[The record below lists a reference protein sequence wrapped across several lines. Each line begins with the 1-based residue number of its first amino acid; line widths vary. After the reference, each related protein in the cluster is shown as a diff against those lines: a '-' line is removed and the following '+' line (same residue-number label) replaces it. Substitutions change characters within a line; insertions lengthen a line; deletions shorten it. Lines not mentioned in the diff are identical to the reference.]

1 MRCIHDFSTML
12 WKLWHPKPNL
22 PEYSIF
28 RSWGATAPLYRI
40 ERLSSLDASKGGTIA
55 GKKWVARYVILH
67 DTALTAQ
74 APWDKAKAINS
85 FPDEESA
92 AAALDRLMTL
102 KKNEAANL
110 ATKLKVGPVMAYN
123 ATKQR
128 LERWD
133 EDVVYVSC
141 VYN

>member
-1 MRCIHDFSTML
+1 MRCIRNFHTML

-28 RSWGATAPLYRI
+28 RSWGVTAPIYRI
-40 ERLSSLDASKGGTIA
+40 ERLNSLTVREGGTITN
-55 GKKWVARYVILH
+55 KKWVACYVILH

-74 APWDKAKAINS
+74 EPWVKATATNS

-102 KKNEAANL
+102 KKNEAASL
-110 ATKLKVGPVMAYN
+110 VAKLKVGPVMAYN